1 MGLRLLEGCSFLS
14 CCWERTVEL
23 FLIFL
28 DRGGWLRESVV
39 LLKIL
44 FLSCFLISFIYCGD
58 IISDCV

>member
-1 MGLRLLEGCSFLS
+1 M
-14 CCWERTVEL
+14 EL